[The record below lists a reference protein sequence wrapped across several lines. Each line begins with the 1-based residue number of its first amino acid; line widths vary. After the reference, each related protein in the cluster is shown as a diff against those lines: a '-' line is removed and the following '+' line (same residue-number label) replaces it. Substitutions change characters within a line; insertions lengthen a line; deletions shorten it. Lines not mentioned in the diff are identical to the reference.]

1 MGQAASLPAQANNQE
16 QPTMEDPQA
25 TVPSPAVNK
34 DAIELYNVY
43 IHGDLPRRDF
53 LKRLAG
59 IAGGTAAAMAL
70 LPLLEPN
77 YVFAQQVAGDDAR
90 LETGYVEYPG
100 GNGNV
105 KGYLARPK
113 GQDGKLPGILVIHEN
128 RGLNAHIEDVA
139 RRAALAGY
147 VALAPDGLTFVGGAL
162 EDQEASRDL
171 FGKSDVQRITADVIA
186 GVPYLASRD
195 DCSGK
200 VGSVGF
206 CYGGGVALKCAA
218 LHPDSIAAAVCF
230 YGSPLDREGVAK
242 VKAPLMIHYAGEDP
256 RINDTLPEF
265 RALLDEF
272 KITWSMHMYPGTGHG
287 FHNDSSA
294 ARYNEAA
301 AKLAWQRTLD
311 LFETALA

>member
-1 MGQAASLPAQANNQE
+1 M
-16 QPTMEDPQA
+16 D
-25 TVPSPAVNK
+25 K
-34 DAIELYNVY
+34 RAIELYNIY
-43 IHGDLPRRDF
+43 IHGDLPRREF
-53 LKRLAG
+53 LRRLAG
-59 IAGGTAAAMAL
+59 IAGSATAASVL

-77 YVFAQQVAGDDAR
+77 YVFAQQVAPDDAQ

-100 GNGNV
+100 VDGPV
-105 KGYLARPK
+105 KAYFARPAAPA
-113 GQDGKLPGILVIHEN
+113 GQQARPLPGVLVVHEN

-147 VALAPDGLTFVGGAL
+147 IALAPDGLSYVGGAL

-171 FGKSDVQRITADVIA
+171 FGKSDVARITADVQA
-186 GVPYLASRD
+186 GVPYLAEQPG
-195 DCSGK
+195 CSGR

-206 CYGGGVALKCAA
+206 CYGGGVALRCAA
-218 LHPDSIAAAVCF
+218 AYPQTIGAAVCF
-230 YGSPLDREGVAK
+230 YGSPLDREQTAQ
-242 VKAPLMIHYAGEDP
+242 VKAPLMMHYAGEDA
-256 RINDTLPEF
+256 RINDTIPAF

-272 KITWSMHMYPGTGHG
+272 KIAYSLHMYPGTGHG

-311 LFETALA
+311 LFAVSLGG